1 MRIKSLLA
9 VLLTLAV
16 AKTGWSQVPIPS
28 AARSDP
34 AALEAAIPGLAC
46 KALSSAPNVSERQEL
61 RFRLLFTCGRYEQA
75 LAALDEW
82 MRRRTP
88 PTGETVEPWIRL
100 ELYARAALLD
110 THDNIPEG
118 GEVRSLVAKKFATL
132 DDRSAFDSAWVLAL
146 PPAVARANLERQ
158 LQQCLNRDSLT
169 EAQFLDLLYW
179 HSAWQAERVLAPE
192 LDAAVATDDA
202 QRYAI
207 DRGALIRTRQGATL
221 TADIVRPRRL
231 QGPQPAVLRFTI
243 YSDRMFNLYSA
254 KDAATH
260 GYVGVLATARGK
272 YLSTDK
278 IQPWETEA
286 QDTNAV
292 IDWISHQPWSDG
304 QVGMYGNSYDAFVQ
318 WAAAKHPHR
327 ALKTIVPSGTTFAG
341 YGMPM
346 QNNVFQTSQY
356 DWPLV
361 WTNDRFDGERAL
373 HDRNRWSSLLEKWF
387 ESGRPIRQID
397 TIDGTPNE
405 VWQRQ
410 LNHPSFDAYWQA
422 MQPQG
427 KEFARIR
434 IPVLSLTGYFDD
446 AGAPAV
452 NYLVDHYR
460 YAENPEH
467 YLVIGPW
474 GHEEN
479 LASRKGPMV
488 KGYSID
494 PVGDVDTVAL
504 LYQWFDHVLRGAPL
518 PALLRDRINY
528 QLMGANTWS
537 HAPSIA
543 RMSDRTMRLYLSAQ
557 GAGARHA
564 LSTQIPGI
572 DAYVEQSVDLADRK
586 TRNNVFPVNAWLDTP
601 DSPTQVS
608 YLSEPFDRPVCLCG
622 LVKGALLA
630 AIDRKDFD
638 FTWALY
644 EATPDGKYLN
654 LSYYLGRASYARN
667 PSRRHLL
674 TPGKVTSLPFTRT
687 PLVGKQL
694 AAGSRLLLLLT
705 VNKNP
710 YAQVNY
716 GSGKDVSDE
725 SIADAGAP
733 LKVQWHNG
741 SFIDVPL
748 RDIAPATSITPGPA
762 PLPSRPGRD

>member
-16 AKTGWSQVPIPS
+16 AKIGWSQVPIPS

-34 AALEAAIPGLAC
+34 VALEASVPGLAC
-46 KALSSAPNVSERQEL
+46 QALSSTPDVSERQEF

-75 LAALDEW
+75 LASLDEW

-100 ELYARAALLD
+100 ELSARATLLAARD
-110 THDNIPEG
+110 RIPE
-118 GEVRSLVAKKFATL
+118 EEAVRSVVAKKLATL
-132 DDRSAFDSAWVLAL
+132 DDRSAFDSAWMLGL
-146 PPAVARANLERQ
+146 PPAVARANFERRLAQ
-158 LQQCLNRDSLT
+158 YSNRDSLT
-169 EAQFLDLLYW
+169 EAEFLDLLYW
-179 HSAWQAERVLAPE
+179 HSAWRAQRALVPE
-192 LDAAVATDDA
+192 LDAAVAADDA
-202 QRYAI
+202 QRYVI
-207 DRGALIRTRQGATL
+207 DRGVLIRTRQGATL

-231 QGPQPAVLRFTI
+231 AGPQPTVLRFTI
-243 YSDRMFNLYSA
+243 YSDRVFNFYSA

-272 YLSTDK
+272 YLSSDK
-278 IQPWETEA
+278 IVPWETEV
-286 QDTNAV
+286 QDTDAV
-292 IDWISHQPWSDG
+292 IDWISRQPWSDG

-318 WAAAKHPHR
+318 WAAAKHPPP
-327 ALKTIVPSGTTFAG
+327 ALKTIVPSGATFAG

-387 ESGRPIRQID
+387 ESGTPIRRID
-397 TIDGTPNE
+397 AIDGTPNE

-427 KEFARIR
+427 KEFAGIR

-446 AGAPAV
+446 AGAAAV

-460 YAENPEH
+460 YAGNPEH

-474 GHEEN
+474 SHEEN
-479 LASRKGPMV
+479 LASRKGPTV

-504 LYQWFDHVLRGAPL
+504 VYQWFDHILRGAPL
-518 PALLRDRINY
+518 PALLKDRINY
-528 QLMGANTWS
+528 QLMGANTWNHS
-537 HAPSIA
+537 PSVA
-543 RMSDRTMRLYLSAQ
+543 KMSDQTLRLYLSAQ
-557 GAGARHA
+557 GADARHA
-564 LSTQIPGI
+564 LSPQIPAT
-572 DAYVEQSVDLADRK
+572 DAYVEQVVDLADRK
-586 TRNNVFPVNAWLDTP
+586 TRNNVYPVTAWLDAP
-601 DSPTQVS
+601 DSPTQLS
-608 YLSEPFDRPVCLCG
+608 YLSEPFDRSVCLCG
-622 LVKGALLA
+622 LVKGELLA
-630 AIDRKDFD
+630 AIDRQDFD

-654 LSYYLGRASYARN
+654 LSYYLGRASYARD
-667 PSRRHLL
+667 PSRRQLL

-694 AAGSRLLLLLT
+694 ASGSRLLLLLT

-716 GSGKDVSDE
+716 GTGRDVSDE

-748 RDIAPATSITPGPA
+748 RDIAPVA
-762 PLPSRPGRD
+762 PMK